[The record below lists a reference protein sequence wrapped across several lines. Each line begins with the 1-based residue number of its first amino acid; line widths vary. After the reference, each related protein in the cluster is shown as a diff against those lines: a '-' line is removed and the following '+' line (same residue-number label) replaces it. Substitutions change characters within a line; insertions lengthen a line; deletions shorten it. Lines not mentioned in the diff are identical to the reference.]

1 MSINWDST
9 VFCPEMNNNAANVEL
24 FFNCSDLVLVAN
36 WATYC
41 NCYQWHTSK
50 TLLSMLCEVVSKLG
64 ADSFDLPRQL
74 LPLPDLAR
82 KIEGDSACR
91 VTIESAFL
99 LNYFL
104 IFFFT
109 VVS

>member
-1 MSINWDST
+1 
-9 VFCPEMNNNAANVEL
+9 
-24 FFNCSDLVLVAN
+24 
-36 WATYC
+36 
-41 NCYQWHTSK
+41 
-50 TLLSMLCEVVSKLG
+50 MLCEVVSKLG

-104 IFFFT
+104 IFFFYSGFIIAAFVFNDYLDMGVKGVLT
-109 VVS
+109 AVSNVNNSLVEIQSKVI